1 MMRYYQALNYLQ
13 KGDDGRARAEIFKIR
28 QAIDDSKQIWK
39 KELEIA
45 QAEMNK
51 KNIDLEK
58 GLSLGMKNPSKATSH
73 E

>member
-1 MMRYYQALNYLQ
+1 MEEP
-13 KGDDGRARAEIFKIR
+13 AEIFKIR

-51 KNIDLEK
+51 RILIWRKVW
-58 GLSLGMKNPSKATSH
+58 SPGMKNPSKATSH